1 MHQIYIPPCYNY
13 LCMPHD
19 SDLDRRT
26 LLQYAG
32 SATAA
37 AATVSLA
44 GCIGSDDGDDDNGD
58 DDDDDTNGEDDE
70 EFFVTVTQGE
80 FPDTLDPVGDN
91 STPTYNVIDQAYEPF
106 VYRDSGRDDLDA
118 MGRPIARVVDDWERI
133 DDQTIELTVR
143 DGVTFHSGN
152 ECTAEDVAFSINRA
166 NGNFDVTSEV
176 AAVIGAIDEAE
187 ALDDRTVEVR
197 LDAVVPVIFRNLGA
211 FGRVTEQAWIED
223 PDTDPT
229 SEINGTGPFEM
240 VDYEE
245 GSHVDYEV
253 FDDYW
258 GDEPAV
264 DGGRVDSRGEEGPR
278 VDALEAGESDVITGV
293 SPDRVPNVELNDDLR
308 VESVPSIRT
317 IFFVMNDFYEP
328 FDDVDFRRAM
338 NYAVD
343 VDAIIS
349 SILEDLAEPTSQPTL
364 EGHTG
369 HNPDVDPYPYDPDQ
383 AEQLIEDSG
392 YAGESITLVTPQGR
406 YLGDTDIAEA
416 AAGQIDELDNVSCEH
431 EIREFGDLVGQIF
444 APDQDAAPPFF
455 LIGWGV
461 PTLDAD
467 YAMRDW
473 FAPEGVSRMFND
485 EEIQTLLD
493 EANNTVDDA
502 ERESLLQQANARAR
516 DQASWVFMHQQFSVY
531 GVSEEVAW
539 DPRQD
544 EDILLEE
551 MGPAE

>member
-1 MHQIYIPPCYNY
+1 
-13 LCMPHD
+13 MPRD
-19 SDLDRRT
+19 SELDRRT

-44 GCIGSDDGDDDNGD
+44 GCIGSDDGDDGD
-58 DDDDDTNGEDDE
+58 DDDTDDDDDTNGEDE
-70 EFFVTVTQGE
+70 EFYVTVTQGE

-106 VYRDSGRDDLDA
+106 IYRDAGHDDPDDI
-118 MGRPIARVVDDWERI
+118 GRPIARVVEDWERT
-133 DDQTIELTVR
+133 DDRTIELTVR

-152 ECTAEDVAFSINRA
+152 ECTADDVAFSINRA

-176 AAVIGAIDEAE
+176 AAVIGDIDEAE
-187 ALDDRTVEVR
+187 AVDDQTVEVH
-197 LDAVVPVIFRNLGA
+197 LNAVVPAIFQNLGA
-211 FGRVTEQAWIED
+211 FGRVMEEEWTED
-223 PDTDPT
+223 DDNDPT

-264 DGGRVDSRGEEGPR
+264 DGGRIDSRGEAGPR
-278 VDALEAGESDVITGV
+278 VDALQAGESHIVTDV
-293 SPDRVPNVELNDDLR
+293 SPDRVPEVELEDDLR
-308 VESVPSIRT
+308 VESLPSIRT
-317 IFFVMNDFYEP
+317 IFLVMNDAYEP
-328 FDDVDFRRAM
+328 FDNVDFRRAM

-343 VDAIIS
+343 VDALIS
-349 SILEDLAEPTSQPTL
+349 SILEDLGEPTSQPTL
-364 EGHTG
+364 EGHVG
-369 HNPDVDPYPYDPDQ
+369 YNPDLDPYPYDPDQ

-392 YAGESITLVTPQGR
+392 YAGESLTIETPQGR
-406 YLGDTDIAEA
+406 YLGDTEMAEA
-416 AAGQIDELDNVSCEH
+416 AAGQIDELDNVSCDYEV
-431 EIREFGDLVGQIF
+431 REFTELVGEIF
-444 APDQDAAPPFF
+444 APEQDAAPPFY

-473 FAPEGVSRMFND
+473 FAAEGGSLMFND
-485 EEIQTLLD
+485 EELQGLLAD
-493 EANNTVDDA
+493 ADDTVDDD
-502 ERESLLQQANARAR
+502 ERESLLQEANARAN
-516 DQASWVFMHQQFSVY
+516 DQAPWVFLNQQFSIY
-531 GVSEEVAW
+531 GVSEEIEW
-539 DPRQD
+539 EPRED

-551 MGPAE
+551 MSPAE